1 MNTNAFNLLVTV
13 SGPRRMVD
21 YFTFAIENCIDRDH
35 ILNMSW
41 AAAAVEGVRSGE
53 REMRLADQVRAGAAS
68 TYALVCSRSKT
79 SGKKQGKSAW
89 HLKSESDCAPGLTML
104 TKWFPELDI
113 VVVEQQTLPSAG
125 PLFYLTYYTGE
136 RHIEYRM
143 SKSEANRRAMP
154 GPRTPPPC
162 PKTIKPR
169 ANRRPEAVQACAG

>member
-1 MNTNAFNLLVTV
+1 MNTNAYNLLVTV

-21 YFTFAIENCIDRDH
+21 YFTFAIEKCIDRDH

-53 REMRLADQVRAGAAS
+53 REMRLADQVCAGAAS

-79 SGKKQGKSAW
+79 PGKKQGKSSW
-89 HLKSESDCAPGLTML
+89 HLKSESDCAPELTVL

-113 VVVEQQTLPSAG
+113 VVIEQQTLPSAG

-143 SKSEANRRAMP
+143 SKSEASRSAMP

-162 PKTIKPR
+162 PKTIKSR
-169 ANRRPEAVQACAG
+169 ADRSLKALHTSAG